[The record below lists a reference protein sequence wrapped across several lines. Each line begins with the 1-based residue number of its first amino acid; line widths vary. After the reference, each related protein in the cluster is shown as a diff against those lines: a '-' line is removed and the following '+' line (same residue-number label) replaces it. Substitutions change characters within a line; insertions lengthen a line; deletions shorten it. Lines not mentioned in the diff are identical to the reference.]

1 MIHYAQPPN
10 LSSKPIKIIYLQQ
23 KIFASV
29 CLAGWVSGS
38 AAAVW
43 SPDVTAARWAAAD
56 HLCST
61 QQVQW
66 PAGAVTSVHPD
77 TARDGS
83 KQRVEVSISSAN
95 LTNFIAILKLWER
108 ERTSFESLLFYLSPR
123 YLLNYKI
130 NCIDN

>member
-1 MIHYAQPPN
+1 MFSVPHDTPVLSLQSKIHYTSNFPN
-10 LSSKPIKIIYLQQ
+10 LSAKPLKIIYLQQ

-66 PAGAVTSVHPD
+66 PAGAVTSVHPG
-77 TARDGS
+77 TEWFKA
-83 KQRVEVSISSAN
+83 E
-95 LTNFIAILKLWER
+95 
-108 ERTSFESLLFYLSPR
+108 
-123 YLLNYKI
+123 
-130 NCIDN
+130 

>member
-1 MIHYAQPPN
+1 MIHYTQPPN
-10 LSSKPIKIIYLQQ
+10 LSSKPLKIIYLQQ

-83 KQRVEVSISSAN
+83 KQRVENQYQLSK
-95 LTNFIAILKLWER
+95 LENFIATVWKVY
-108 ERTSFESLLFYLSPR
+108 SFTFPR
-123 YLLNYKI
+123 DFHQITK
-130 NCIDN
+130 